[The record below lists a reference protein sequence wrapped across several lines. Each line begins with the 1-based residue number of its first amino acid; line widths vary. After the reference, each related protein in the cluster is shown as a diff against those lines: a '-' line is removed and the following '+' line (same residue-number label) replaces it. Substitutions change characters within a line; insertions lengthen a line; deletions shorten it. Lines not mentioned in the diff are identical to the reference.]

1 MPATFDALLFDFDG
15 TLADTE
21 SIHHRAWNRALEPVG
36 IHWDWA
42 YYEKNCVGV
51 ADALL
56 LKNYDVPDPA
66 GFVAR
71 KKGIFQEE
79 LEQSQPFHID
89 TLALVRELRKLYRL
103 AVVSS
108 SFRHDVEPPLVRAEI
123 HDCFQFLV
131 CAEDVRTLKP
141 SPEPYLLAAEKIGA
155 KQPLVIE
162 DSNFGVAAAKAAGFP
177 VLRVSGPH
185 MAAGEVREYLRL
197 A

>member
-21 SIHHRAWNRALEPVG
+21 RIHHKAWNRALEPIG
-36 IHWDWA
+36 IQWDWA
-42 YYEKNCVGV
+42 YYEQNCVGV

-66 GFVAR
+66 GYVAR
-71 KKGIFQEE
+71 KKDIFKQE
-79 LEQSQPFHID
+79 LHASQPFPEE
-89 TLALVRELRKLYRL
+89 TLELVRELSRSYRM

-108 SFRHDVEPPLVRAEI
+108 SFRHDVQPPLERAAI
-123 HDCFQFLV
+123 HSCFQFLV
-131 CAEDVRTLKP
+131 CAEDVKSLKP
-141 SPEPYLLAAEKIGA
+141 SPEPYLLAAQKIGA

-162 DSNFGVAAAKAAGFP
+162 DSNFGVAAAKAAGFS

-185 MAAGEVREYLRL
+185 RAAAEVREYLRL
-197 A
+197 G